1 MKLKT
6 ISLSLVIVKCL
17 EQDVEVAPLS
27 DAIVST
33 IKESFEARRSCSAL
47 SVCFDGTDY
56 WLFDGYH
63 RLEAMR
69 QAGFNTCE
77 VVIYRGSR
85 RDAFRRYI
93 KDKLRCKGRSS
104 IGTFRHCLSVLIEDP
119 EWTALDY
126 QTLSK
131 LFGRKPIFF
140 EKLDL
145 MRLQEKR
152 GQLVG
157 FSINKHGS
165 INLQKRKR

>member
-6 ISLSLVIVKCL
+6 ISLELFTVRCL
-17 EQDVEVAPLS
+17 EQDFEVAPLS

-33 IKESFEARRSCSAL
+33 IKESFETRRSCSAL

-69 QAGFNTCE
+69 QAGFNTCQ

-104 IGTFRHCLSVLIEDP
+104 IGTFRHCLRVLIEDP
-119 EWTALDY
+119 EWTALDCHA
-126 QTLSK
+126 LSA
-131 LFGRKPIFF
+131 LFGRKPAFF

-145 MRLQEKR
+145 VKIEEKR
-152 GQLVG
+152 GQLVT

-165 INLQKRKR
+165 INLLKRKT